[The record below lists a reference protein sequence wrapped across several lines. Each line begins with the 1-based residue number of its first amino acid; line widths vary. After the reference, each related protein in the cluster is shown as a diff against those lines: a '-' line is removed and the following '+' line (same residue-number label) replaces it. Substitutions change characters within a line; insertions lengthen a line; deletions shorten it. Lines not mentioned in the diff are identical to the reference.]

1 MNLLWITHRRQNE
14 LSSKSRSGIS
24 NALTTR
30 GWKIQFM
37 SPDGDFR
44 VERSAKIGRGHRSF
58 TRSVSSNLS
67 NMALDLFNV
76 AIVEWTAVEG
86 SAVALKEAG
95 VPWVIMDRSPPV
107 SVGIVGW
114 IQRKQYKRAWD
125 IARKNSAG
133 RAVKSAYMAASQ
145 DWELSSAIVPAGV
158 DCSAFQ
164 TASMNEDALIVYHG
178 SLDRSREL
186 HRLTSMGLNLLLF
199 GEGNDFQR
207 LSRLTRVESSGDVE
221 ARLASADI
229 GVLHLP
235 NRDVW
240 RHASPL
246 KVAEFAAAG
255 LPVVASEVS
264 GLEPFRDA
272 EWLTLI
278 PLGDDEACKVALVA
292 LCDLSREERLRLGAL
307 AQEDAKNHM
316 SWEHCTAS
324 LHEMLIEV
332 KR

>member
-199 GEGNDFQR
+199 G
-207 LSRLTRVESSGDVE
+207 
-221 ARLASADI
+221 
-229 GVLHLP
+229 
-235 NRDVW
+235 
-240 RHASPL
+240 
-246 KVAEFAAAG
+246 
-255 LPVVASEVS
+255 
-264 GLEPFRDA
+264 
-272 EWLTLI
+272 
-278 PLGDDEACKVALVA
+278 
-292 LCDLSREERLRLGAL
+292 
-307 AQEDAKNHM
+307 
-316 SWEHCTAS
+316 
-324 LHEMLIEV
+324 
-332 KR
+332 

>member
-1 MNLLWITHRRQNE
+1 
-14 LSSKSRSGIS
+14 
-24 NALTTR
+24 
-30 GWKIQFM
+30 
-37 SPDGDFR
+37 
-44 VERSAKIGRGHRSF
+44 
-58 TRSVSSNLS
+58 
-67 NMALDLFNV
+67 MALDLFNV

-86 SAVALKEAG
+86 SVVALKEAG

-107 SVGIVGW
+107 SVGIIGW

-133 RAVKSAYMAASQ
+133 RAIKSAYMAASQ

-221 ARLASADI
+221 ARLARADI

>member
-1 MNLLWITHRRQNE
+1 MKLLWITHRRRNE
-14 LSSKSRSGIS
+14 LSSRSRSGIS
-24 NALTTR
+24 NALATR
-30 GWKIQFM
+30 GWEIQFM
-37 SPDGDFR
+37 SPDGDFQ
-44 VERSAKIGRGHRSF
+44 VERSSKIGQGHRSF
-58 TRSVSSNLS
+58 TRSVSSKLS
-67 NMALDLFNV
+67 SMALDLFSV

-86 SAVALKEAG
+86 SATALGKAG

-107 SVGIVGW
+107 SVGFAGW
-114 IQRKQYKRAWD
+114 IQRKQYKRAWS
-125 IARKNSAG
+125 IARKFSAG
-133 RAVKSAYMAASQ
+133 RAVKSAYMATSQ
-145 DWELSSAIVPAGV
+145 DWDLSSAIVPAGV

-164 TASMNEDALIVYHG
+164 TATMNEDALVVCHG

-186 HRLTSMGLNLLLF
+186 HRLASMGLNLWLF

-207 LSRLTRVESSGDVE
+207 LSRLTRVDSSGNVE
-221 ARLASADI
+221 TRLASADI

-264 GLEPFRDA
+264 GLKPYRDA

-278 PLGDDEACKVALVA
+278 PLGDDVACKAALVA

-307 AQEDAKNHM
+307 AQEDAKNRM